1 MYTVKTEILLFAIL
15 GLISG
20 CLVGIGRNLLPDNL
34 FMLDYYPAI
43 VLGIF
48 LYVSGAYIASI
59 PLSRNLLSFFILIAA
74 CIGGWRRNHKAG
86 NQ

>member
-43 VLGIF
+43 VLGIV

-59 PLSRNLLSFFILIAA
+59 PLSMKILSGNLIYYGHNHSFYI
-74 CIGGWRRNHKAG
+74 
-86 NQ
+86 Q